1 MLNNLIMNLLHC
13 DKGEYE
19 KLVRD
24 NTYIFSFITKIS
36 NLYNIESEE
45 IDTPS
50 PFILRYAFINGHCGL
65 AKFDYDEKYHV
76 GVGTYCGKPNAD
88 GYGEEYIVTLQN
100 GQTKRGKIN
109 EDIVV
114 LKWDNIGMT
123 QLPKAKW
130 ISSMLTETDI
140 SIKCATIYSR
150 ALPIPI
156 VEDDNEAKSFIKVI
170 DDLFNGKLSTF
181 KRAQKKD
188 YYGTRNTSSQNTF
201 DITNPQNSV
210 YLQNLNRM
218 HQELLERACIEYGIH
233 ISSRDK
239 GAQLTEREL
248 NAFEDYCAIGSD
260 DTYCQLLEFAENCK
274 KVFNIDVK
282 VTPKNFTHTE
292 EDIVDEADEV
302 EVLTE
307 DNNEEVEVNDI
318 ERDLQETESE

>member
-1 MLNNLIMNLLHC
+1 MNLLHC
-13 DKGEYE
+13 DKDEYD
-19 KLVRD
+19 KLLRD
-24 NTYIFSFITKIS
+24 NTYLFSFITKIS
-36 NLYNIESEE
+36 NLYNIECEE

-65 AKFDYDEKYHV
+65 AKFDYDNKYHV

-88 GYGEEYIVTLQN
+88 GYGDEYIVTLQN
-100 GQTKRGKIN
+100 GQTKRGKIGD
-109 EDIVV
+109 DIVV

-123 QLPKAKW
+123 QLPKATW
-130 ISSMLTETDI
+130 LSNMLSETDT

-156 VEDDNEAKSFIKVI
+156 VEDDNETKSLMSVI
-170 DDLFNGKLSTF
+170 DDLFKGKLSTF

-188 YYGTRNTSSQNTF
+188 YYGNRNPQAQNTF

-210 YLQNLNRM
+210 YIQNLSRL

-233 ISSRDK
+233 ITTRDK

-260 DTYCQLLEFAENCK
+260 DTFCQLLEFADNCK
-274 KVFNIDVK
+274 NVFGLTVK
-282 VTPKNFTHTE
+282 VTPKNYTHTE
-292 EDIVDEADEV
+292 EDIIDESLEV
-302 EVLTE
+302 EELADDNKEVLE
-307 DNNEEVEVNDI
+307 NETDRTVQEI
-318 ERDLQETESE
+318 ENEQ